1 MTLDRE
7 QKWERLFPHS
17 VCALRLNSQ
26 LSHDKLVASH
36 SGARRALE
44 AQVTMVGRWMVD
56 SKSLPLELCLRQ
68 IYSQMLRAFSRNQTN
83 AFQGR
88 PSDPRSF
95 LYN

>member
-1 MTLDRE
+1 MAVLVCIPTNSVRVGLGRRRWNPDPVTLDRE

-56 SKSLPLELCLRQ
+56 
-68 IYSQMLRAFSRNQTN
+68 
-83 AFQGR
+83 
-88 PSDPRSF
+88 
-95 LYN
+95 

>member
-56 SKSLPLELCLRQ
+56 
-68 IYSQMLRAFSRNQTN
+68 
-83 AFQGR
+83 
-88 PSDPRSF
+88 
-95 LYN
+95 